1 LEKLNN
7 GENMNSLEFQS
18 FIDKQLKSEKIL
30 HSYMFYGENI
40 EDYKEQI
47 LLFLYSNIIK
57 KNIFKEYNIREE
69 FDYNII
75 KEKENIYNQILSGV
89 IEEFKIVD
97 GKKMKVQDI
106 RNVFS
111 TVYEKPLII
120 DKRIYI
126 INNFEYLNNN
136 SQNALLKILEEPP
149 FYVTIVLTSKTLNGI
164 LDTIKSR
171 CQKIY
176 LAEKIED
183 RKNEKNEIISEKID
197 EKIEKDIINILEN
210 ANIMKKSQY
219 YSKYSDIIIKE
230 NIEEILNILE
240 NIIYDNSMIYNRL
253 YKIVVETR
261 RRVKSNCNFEMT
273 KDYLILNIWDEINI

>member
-1 LEKLNN
+1 
-7 GENMNSLEFQS
+7 MNSLEFQN
-18 FIDKQLKSEKIL
+18 FIDKQLENEKIL

-75 KEKENIYNQILSGV
+75 REKENIYNQILSGV

-176 LAEKIED
+176 LEEKIEN
-183 RKNEKNEIISEKID
+183 RKNEKKEIISKKID
-197 EKIEKDIINILEN
+197 EKIERDIINILEN
-210 ANIMKKSQY
+210 TNIMKKSQY